1 MTSQL
6 AGCATMSSDEMLKS
20 MQESPDVSIE
30 YAIPDTGQ
38 QSLDA
43 SGVINVGDTQF
54 VSDSDSEGDIGVI
67 ANQQEVKEL
76 SGAELEEYFQLAYD
90 SGASIEG
97 DLETRIQG
105 ELGILISLVDADEAI
120 KLPDNY
126 EQAYRDWRPAEQVQ
140 LFEDCNETVY
150 ATGTVNIRASY
161 TADSEKLGSLNKG
174 DSTTRT
180 GTAIAGTEAEGWS
193 RIQLSDGTTAYIS
206 NQYLST
212 TKPVVQQQQT
222 SGGGQQ
228 QTQQPTQS
236 DSQQQPQPSGGQSQE
251 DKNKADNEAAGQGL
265 AGLKQWGEQHQGTG
279 NGFYEGLPEGAT
291 IDENGNVTDPSV
303 RVQG

>member
-1 MTSQL
+1 MKKALIYALALALAFSLTACGQPKTEQPTDPAPSTS
-6 AGCATMSSDEMLKS
+6 APEPIATPEPIK
-20 MQESPDVSIE
+20 
-30 YAIPDTGQ
+30 DTAPEPEPEQ
-38 QSLDA
+38 TPA
-43 SGVINVGDTQF
+43 APVETEDTQPP
-54 VSDSDSEGDIGVI
+54 EETEP
-67 ANQQEVKEL
+67 QE
-76 SGAELEEYFQLAYD
+76 
-90 SGASIEG
+90 
-97 DLETRIQG
+97 
-105 ELGILISLVDADEAI
+105 
-120 KLPDNY
+120 
-126 EQAYRDWRPAEQVQ
+126 AEQLQ
-140 LFEDCNETVY
+140 LFTEVNETVY